1 MDRRVKKTRAAI
13 FTAFLELL
21 SKKKLE
27 SITIG
32 EIADLA
38 DINRVTVYQ
47 HFTDKYDL
55 LEKCTLEYIDNM
67 LAACGTKDELEVVAE
82 SFQYMKDNKEIF
94 QLLLNNNSSNIL
106 HQSLKDE
113 FRNRFPLH
121 SELNV
126 PESLYGNMKTE
137 IIISAI
143 TGMFEWWIDGSD
155 SYSVEDA
162 VESYIHIRNDFFPEA

>member
-1 MDRRVKKTRAAI
+1 
-13 FTAFLELL
+13 
-21 SKKKLE
+21 
-27 SITIG
+27 
-32 EIADLA
+32 
-38 DINRVTVYQ
+38 
-47 HFTDKYDL
+47 
-55 LEKCTLEYIDNM
+55 M

-94 QLLLNNNSSNIL
+94 KLLLNNNSSNIL
-106 HQSLKDE
+106 HQSLKNE

-121 SELNV
+121 PELNV
-126 PESLYGNMKTE
+126 PDSLYENMKTE

-162 VESYIHIRNDFFPEA
+162 VESYIHIRNDFFPKA